1 MEVGAQQLRD
11 KIAVRISND
20 RPQSPLGSLYMSSKG
35 EMKMSLRL
43 MILMGS
49 ARMHLQ
55 WGADAYIFMAE
66 VL

>member
-1 MEVGAQQLRD
+1 MEVGAQQLCD
-11 KIAVRISND
+11 KVTVSVSND
-20 RPQSPLGSLYMSSKG
+20 RPQLPLGSLYMSSKG

-55 WGADAYIFMAE
+55 RGSDAYIFMAE

>member
-11 KIAVRISND
+11 KITVSISDD
-20 RPQSPLGSLYMSSKG
+20 RPQLSLGSLYMSSKG

-49 ARMHLQ
+49 ARMHVQ